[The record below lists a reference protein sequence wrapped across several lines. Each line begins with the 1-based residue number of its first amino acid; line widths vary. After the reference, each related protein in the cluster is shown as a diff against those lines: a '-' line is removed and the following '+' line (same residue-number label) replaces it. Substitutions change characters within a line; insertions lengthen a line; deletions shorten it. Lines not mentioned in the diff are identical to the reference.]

1 MDKLKVYYNS
11 ACPVCDAGIRGQ
23 RQRMQG
29 CPLDVEWIDIDSHPE
44 ALQEIGA
51 SQELVRERLHAVD
64 GKGEL
69 RIGAEAFRALWAHTP
84 GQAALAKLTGV
95 PVLNQ
100 LARGAYN
107 AFAAL
112 LYAWN
117 RANRRW

>member
-29 CPLDVEWIDIDSHPE
+29 CALDVEWIDIHSHPE
-44 ALQEIGA
+44 ALREIGA
-51 SQELVRERLHAVD
+51 SQEFVRERLHVVD

-69 RIGAEAFRALWAHTP
+69 RIGAEAFRALWAYTP
-84 GQAALAKLTGV
+84 GQAALAKLTGL
-95 PVLNQ
+95 PVLNL